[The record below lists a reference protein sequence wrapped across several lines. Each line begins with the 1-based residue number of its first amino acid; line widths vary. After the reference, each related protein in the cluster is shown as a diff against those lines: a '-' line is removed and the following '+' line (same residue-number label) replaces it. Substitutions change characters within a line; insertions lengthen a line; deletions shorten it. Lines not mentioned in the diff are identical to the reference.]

1 MTHERSSDTD
11 PAAERLLLELT
22 RRAPV
27 WKRIA
32 LASSLTEATRA
43 LALADLR
50 AQFPTASE
58 EELRRRLALR
68 LLTPEEIKAAY
79 GWDPETLEG

>member
-1 MTHERSSDTD
+1 MRTSSSDTD
-11 PAAERLLLELT
+11 PAAERVLLEAI

-32 LASSLTEATRA
+32 LASELTETTRA

-50 AQFPTASE
+50 ARFPEASP

-68 LLTPEEIKAAY
+68 LLTREEIRAAY
-79 GWDPETLEG
+79 GWAPESLEA